1 MCVLGGGAV
10 RGKGCVCGGQSEAR
24 GRRNGVR
31 ELWDSEGGGAMAGMY
46 INKIIFKKQNST
58 SVS

>member
-1 MCVLGGGAV
+1 
-10 RGKGCVCGGQSEAR
+10 VCGGQSEAR